1 MRAWVRFQTAD
12 SSVRLSLGDL
22 IGRLPSAAWVL
33 HDPRISTAHALLVQR
48 RQRLTLLALRG
59 RVSLDGKPKTQIVL
73 EPGQR
78 LLFAG
83 WLAVDVAEVFVPATL
98 LALSCRRADGSVA
111 NVPLHQVITIGRD
124 GAATPRFDPDGAAY
138 LVSSEDGPRLFTPSF
153 EGRSLAPGERFS
165 VAAHDFELAALP
177 TAALD
182 DQQTA
187 DRGVFEMSLELRLYF
202 DTVHVVA
209 DTGQVA
215 VLDGAAARVV
225 SELAEIGAPIAWNEL
240 AAVVWDRAVDPGARH
255 RWDQLMVRLRTKLRQ
270 AGIRTDLVRAT
281 HGGLVELLLGPRDR
295 IKASM

>member
-1 MRAWVRFQTAD
+1 MRAWVRFETAE
-12 SSVRLSLGDL
+12 SSARLSLGDL
-22 IGRLPSAAWVL
+22 IGRLPSAAWVIR
-33 HDPRISTAHALLVQR
+33 DPRISTAHALVVLR

-59 RVSLDGKPKTQIVL
+59 RVSLDGKPKTQVVL

-83 WLAVDVAEVFVPATL
+83 WLAVDVAEIHTPTTL
-98 LALSCRRADGSVA
+98 LALSGRRADGSVTQ
-111 NVPLHQVITIGRD
+111 VPLHQVITIARNGT
-124 GAATPRFDPDGAAY
+124 AVPRFDPDGAAFIA
-138 LVSSEDGPRLFTPSF
+138 SSDTGPRLFLPTF
-153 EGRSLAPGERFS
+153 EGRALTPGERFS
-165 VAAHDFELAALP
+165 VGSHDFELAALP
-177 TAALD
+177 ASELD

-187 DRGVFEMSLELRLYF
+187 DRGVFEMALELRLYF

-225 SELAEIGAPIAWNEL
+225 SELAEIGAPIAWQEL
-240 AAVVWDRAVDPGARH
+240 AAVVWDKPVDGGARH

-295 IKASM
+295 IKASL